1 MGGHLP
7 ASGDVQS
14 AGGAG
19 GWPAEAA
26 SLSPQP
32 QAVGGQ
38 VPTVQA
44 MDVSLAYKVRS
55 VISRESW
62 LVSYGGNQSTGWT
75 VSPGVSPSSP

>member
-26 SLSPQP
+26 SLSPPQP
-32 QAVGGQ
+32 QAVGG
-38 VPTVQA
+38 PTVLQ
-44 MDVSLAYKVRS
+44 YKGVARVQS
-55 VISRESW
+55 MQCNISGK
-62 LVSYGGNQSTGWT
+62 LVG
-75 VSPGVSPSSP
+75 

>member
-1 MGGHLP
+1 MTVGGHLP

-38 VPTVQA
+38 VPTVQ
-44 MDVSLAYKVRS
+44 VCRS
-55 VISRESW
+55 RTKYAV
-62 LVSYGGNQSTGWT
+62 
-75 VSPGVSPSSP
+75 

>member
-1 MGGHLP
+1 MTVGGHLP

-19 GWPAEAA
+19 GVARRGGPA
-26 SLSPQP
+26 SP
-32 QAVGGQ
+32 GGGR
-38 VPTVQA
+38 TST
-44 MDVSLAYKVRS
+44 DGTSVSLAYKVRS

-75 VSPGVSPSSP
+75 VS